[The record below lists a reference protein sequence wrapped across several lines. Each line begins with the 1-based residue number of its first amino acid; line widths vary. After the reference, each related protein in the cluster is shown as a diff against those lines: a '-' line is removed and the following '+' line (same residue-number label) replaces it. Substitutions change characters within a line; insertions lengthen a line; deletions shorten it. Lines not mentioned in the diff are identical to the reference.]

1 MVMEVE
7 GRVRGE
13 WGRGIEFLGVLLQ
26 LGRLFF
32 IVKEMFCS
40 NASHANPP
48 LEYPHLFNI
57 NFMRV
62 KCKIC

>member
-7 GRVRGE
+7 GRVREE
-13 WGRGIEFLGVLLQ
+13 WGRGVEFLRVLLQ

-40 NASHANPP
+40 NASHTNPP
-48 LEYPHLFNI
+48 PIFPS
-57 NFMRV
+57 V
-62 KCKIC
+62 

>member
-40 NASHANPP
+40 NASHAKLPP
-48 LEYPHLFNI
+48 TTPHPNI
-57 NFMRV
+57 P
-62 KCKIC
+62 ICLT

>member
-7 GRVRGE
+7 GRVREE

-32 IVKEMFCS
+32 IVKEMFHS
-40 NASHANPP
+40 KVTLTTP
-48 LEYPHLFNI
+48 LAIPHLFN
-57 NFMRV
+57 NVLNVRFV
-62 KCKIC
+62 N